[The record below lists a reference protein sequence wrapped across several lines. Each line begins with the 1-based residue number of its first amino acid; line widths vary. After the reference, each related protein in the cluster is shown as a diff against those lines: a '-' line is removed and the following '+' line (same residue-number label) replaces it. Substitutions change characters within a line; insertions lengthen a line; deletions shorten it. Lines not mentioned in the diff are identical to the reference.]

1 MQKWIFFVLFILAGA
16 LGLGVLFQ
24 DISARQNAKAAEA
37 AANKG
42 QQLKIVASN
51 WQFDQPDYK
60 VKSGE
65 PTKVSLSLKE
75 GVHAIDITG
84 QGVDIK
90 LTKEN
95 PSQQFTFDKPGT
107 YDIQCVLPCGE
118 GHAKMKT
125 KLVVE

>member
-24 DISARQNAKAAEA
+24 DISGRQQAREAEA

-51 WQFDQPDYK
+51 WQFDNTNYT
-60 VKSGE
+60 VKAGE

-75 GVHAIDITG
+75 GVHAVEIKG
-84 QGVDIK
+84 LDIK
-90 LTKEN
+90 LDKEN
-95 PSQQFTFDKPGT
+95 PSKQVTFDKPGT
-107 YDIQCVLPCGE
+107 YDLECVLPCGE
-118 GHAKMKT
+118 GHAKMKA
-125 KLVVE
+125 KLVVQ